1 VVFGASAQKDKRIVV
16 AKPYSDKN
24 TTKSN
29 SFVNRNQAKL
39 PQANKTRPV
48 PMNKS
53 NTKVQTV
60 RPTNSMNK
68 TVNQPVKLVTAEA
81 NPSSRRESFNPSRA
95 ELRET
100 AAHNKARVVKDESQ
114 NTERYVNQ
122 DTRTSRPTQRD
133 SSPRDLSPRD
143 LSPRD
148 LSPRDSSP
156 RDLSPRDSS
165 PRDLS
170 PRDSSPRD
178 TSPRDT
184 SKFANNTTSDSSES
198 YSQRAAR
205 IQSQASNRDNSS
217 RHSSYN
223 HRVSNNQD
231 NTATVET
238 NIAPKEVA
246 KYQTARDVISPVVAP
261 VATPAPIVKPVE
273 VTQQVSV
280 PVSAPEV
287 IVRKNT
293 ITDSVDLGNLQLVA
307 TTPESSKQAVN
318 LSTKQA
324 KRYND
329 VLKAGD
335 NTHKQE
341 VHYELVETKR

>member
-1 VVFGASAQKDKRIVV
+1 MCIRDRLGSVLKVVFGASAQKDKSIVV

-81 NPSSRRESFNPSRA
+81 NPASRRESFNPSRA

-143 LSPRD
+143 
-148 LSPRDSSP
+148 
-156 RDLSPRDSS
+156 
-165 PRDLS
+165 
-170 PRDSSPRD
+170 SSPRD
-178 TSPRDT
+178 TSPRDS

-205 IQSQASNRDNSS
+205 IQSQTSNRDNSS

-223 HRVSNNQD
+223 SRVSNNQD

-246 KYQTARDVISPVVAP
+246 KYQTGRDVISPVVAP
-261 VATPAPIVKPVE
+261 VTTPAPIVKPVE

-329 VLKAGD
+329 VLKARD

>member
-1 VVFGASAQKDKRIVV
+1 MSRNFLGGMFGKLGSVLKVVFGASAQKDKRIVV

-81 NPSSRRESFNPSRA
+81 NPASKRESFNPSRA

-122 DTRTSRPTQRD
+122 DTRTSRPMQRD
-133 SSPRDLSPRD
+133 SSPRDL
-143 LSPRD
+143 
-148 LSPRDSSP
+148 
-156 RDLSPRDSS
+156 S

-205 IQSQASNRDNSS
+205 IQSQTSNRDNSS
-217 RHSSYN
+217 RHSSYTS
-223 HRVSNNQD
+223 RVSNNQD

-246 KYQTARDVISPVVAP
+246 KYQTARDVISLVVAP
-261 VATPAPIVKPVE
+261 VTTPAPIVKPVE
-273 VTQQVSV
+273 VMQQVSV

-329 VLKAGD
+329 VLKARD